1 MAIKGRYG
9 SRRLL
14 VQALY
19 QWQISGHSEEEL
31 RAQFADDDNYPAI
44 DQDYFAMLLT
54 AVIDGVEQLDQDINQ
69 FADRASANI
78 DPVER
83 SILLMGMA
91 ELRYREDVPP
101 RVVINEAV
109 ELAKQFGSQDGHR
122 YINAVLD
129 KAATALRS
137 G

>member
-1 MAIKGRYG
+1 
-9 SRRLL
+9 LL

-31 RAQFADDDNYPAI
+31 HAQFADDDNYPAI
-44 DQDYFAMLLT
+44 DQEYFATLLA

-69 FADRASANI
+69 FADRESANI

-83 SILLMGMA
+83 SVLLMGMA

-129 KAATALRS
+129 KAASVLRS